1 MKVGLINFFPMRP
14 HVEHMYFISKCLTKL
29 GHDIHY
35 LSCAGGESKCYYK
48 IISQKSD
55 RLACFQCKLGGFK
68 SYDDSNISYVDID
81 KRASIEDKMFDW
93 PRSSSYTAFRVEEG
107 FEEIFM
113 EKSNKIY
120 DELLLS
126 VATVYEQT
134 KEWIKKNSIEYVM
147 VFNGRM
153 DILRASLEACN
164 DLNIPVNTV
173 ERTWFGDGIQLN
185 FRGNCLNLKD
195 ITFIHEQYK
204 DKPLTKFQLEKVKSA
219 FLPRFSNE
227 DNNEWRNYNRN
238 RSEYDWNTSV
248 SGLKCLILP
257 SSKNEVLGHPDWKNP
272 HNDSYK
278 DVFLKCIDK
287 LGIERHNVILRGHP
301 NWSER
306 IGSAEGMHINDDF
319 KKWSKEVGI
328 NYIESHDSADTLGLI
343 KQADVVLL
351 NGSSSVFEAA
361 FLGTPAIL
369 VSPCFYYSAGISKNV
384 FTEEEIQRLDLSCI
398 TKYNHGETLVKAARF
413 IYTHGFR
420 YAQFN
425 ESVKAITTTE
435 YIYKFDESIMSKLK
449 YFLENNDIAS
459 NDENYSDSTKDEEEF
474 VNAILKGDFSYNR
487 KSNAISDDFV
497 KVNRRFFYKPIDWIR
512 SLMKRG
518 DL

>member
-1 MKVGLINFFPMRP
+1 MRVGLINFFPMRP

-29 GHDIHY
+29 GYEVSY
-35 LSCAGGESKCYYK
+35 LSCSGGEAKCYYK
-48 IISQKSD
+48 VISQKSGN
-55 RLACFQCKLGGFK
+55 LACLQCKLGGFK
-68 SYDDSNISYVDID
+68 SYDDSNISYIDID
-81 KRASIEDKMFDW
+81 RKVEVDEEMLDW

-107 FEEIFM
+107 FEDIFM
-113 EKSNKIY
+113 EKSNELY
-120 DELLLS
+120 NELLLS
-126 VATVYEQT
+126 VASVHKQT
-134 KEWIKKNSIEYVM
+134 KEWIKKNNIEYVM

-153 DILRASLEACN
+153 DILRASLEACY
-164 DLNIPVNTV
+164 DLNIPVNTI
-173 ERTWFGDGIQLN
+173 ERTWFGDGIQFN

-195 ITFIHEQYK
+195 ITFLHENFK
-204 DKPLTKFQLEKVKSA
+204 DKPLTKLQIEKVKSA

-238 RSEYDWNTSV
+238 RSDYEWNTSE

-272 HNDSYK
+272 HHDSYK

-319 KKWSKEVGI
+319 KKWASEVGI

-351 NGSSSVFEAA
+351 NGSSSVYEAA
-361 FLGTPAIL
+361 FLGTPTIL

-384 FTEEEIQRLDLSCI
+384 FTEEDIEKLDTSYI
-398 TKYNHGETLVKAARF
+398 ENYNHGEVLIRAARF

-420 YAQFN
+420 YAQF
-425 ESVKAITTTE
+425 SDHVRAITTTD
-435 YIYKFDESIMSKLK
+435 YVYKIDEKVMSKLK
-449 YFLENNDIAS
+449 YILENNEITS
-459 NDENYSDSTKDEEEF
+459 SDESFSSTTIEEEEF
-474 VNAILKGDFSYNR
+474 VNAIIRGDYSYQ
-487 KSNAISDDFV
+487 SNV
-497 KVNRRFFYKPIDWIR
+497 KKYDGFFKINRRSFYRPVDWIR
-512 SLMKRG
+512 SKMKRG